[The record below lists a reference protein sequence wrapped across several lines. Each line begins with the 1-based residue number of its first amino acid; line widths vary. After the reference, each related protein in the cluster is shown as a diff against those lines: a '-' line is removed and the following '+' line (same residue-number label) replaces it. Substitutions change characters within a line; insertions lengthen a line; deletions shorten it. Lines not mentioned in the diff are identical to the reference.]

1 MQELTNRQLKL
12 ARIPDP
18 DGDLRKREMFAHTIN
33 GYEVAGSFEH
43 CAALYNDKSGTTLTE
58 LRCAASARRWP
69 QGSWSKPMPED
80 HERISME
87 EQRRLQCEAN
97 ISRDRATAE
106 RLGITLVYEYP
117 FD

>member
-1 MQELTNRQLKL
+1 
-12 ARIPDP
+12 
-18 DGDLRKREMFAHTIN
+18 
-33 GYEVAGSFEH
+33 
-43 CAALYNDKSGTTLTE
+43 
-58 LRCAASARRWP
+58 
-69 QGSWSKPMPED
+69 MPED